1 MSVAT
6 IAVAVFFSLV
16 GFAAYRYG
24 RKAGEMRPVFLGIAL
39 MFYGYFFSNPW
50 VELLV
55 GAVLTLLIF
64 YPQ

>member
-1 MSVAT
+1 MSVGT
-6 IAVAVFFSLV
+6 IIVAVFFSLV

-24 RKAGEMRPVFLGIAL
+24 RKTGEMRPVMLGIAL
-39 MFYGYFFSNPW
+39 MFYGYFFSNAW

-55 GAVLTLLIF
+55 GGVLTALIF

>member
-1 MSVAT
+1 MSVGT

-24 RKAGEMRPVFLGIAL
+24 RKAGEMRPVMLGIAL
-39 MFYGYFFSNPW
+39 MFYGYFFSNAW

-55 GAVLTLLIF
+55 GGVLTALIF